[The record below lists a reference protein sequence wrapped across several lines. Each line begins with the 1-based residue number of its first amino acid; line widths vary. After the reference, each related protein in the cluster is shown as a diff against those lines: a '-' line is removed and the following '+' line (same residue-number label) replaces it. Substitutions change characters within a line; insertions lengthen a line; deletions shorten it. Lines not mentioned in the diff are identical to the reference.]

1 MTVTETE
8 GIRYFRTSTSIILFH
23 LLRFLLYR
31 RAINFQSSIFHHLTF
46 FHPGKISIVAK
57 MTFKDYWQWHGSIYH
72 DLFHGN
78 YVRIL
83 CRFRDIARYWSK
95 IAYFLYPQLCLTFQL
110 RVTLSEFGNDVS
122 HEFFNCNSPTQVAMN
137 VS

>member
-57 MTFKDYWQWHGSIYH
+57 MTFKGYS
-72 DLFHGN
+72 
-78 YVRIL
+78 R
-83 CRFRDIARYWSK
+83 K
-95 IAYFLYPQLCLTFQL
+95 II
-110 RVTLSEFGNDVS
+110 GNDTVRYIMTCFMVIMCVS
-122 HEFFNCNSPTQVAMN
+122 CV
-137 VS
+137 VSEI